1 MVVDGRANTE
11 GEEEEEM
18 NYQMHFDPYLS
29 EHLNH
34 RHHELLQE
42 MEGLRLEKQL
52 RQNRRGQASRL
63 TALVW
68 RARCFIGQS
77 LQTTPSPCGCR

>member
-1 MVVDGRANTE
+1 
-11 GEEEEEM
+11 M

-42 MEGLRLEKQL
+42 MEVLRLEKRL
-52 RQNRRGQASRL
+52 RQNRKGQASQF

-68 RARCFIGQS
+68 RARCFIGRS
-77 LQTTPSPCGCR
+77 LQTSPSPYGCR

>member
-1 MVVDGRANTE
+1 
-11 GEEEEEM
+11 M

-42 MEGLRLEKQL
+42 MEVLRLEKRL
-52 RQNRRGQASRL
+52 RQNRKGQALRSL
-63 TALVW
+63 LPSSGGHAAL
-68 RARCFIGQS
+68 
-77 LQTTPSPCGCR
+77 